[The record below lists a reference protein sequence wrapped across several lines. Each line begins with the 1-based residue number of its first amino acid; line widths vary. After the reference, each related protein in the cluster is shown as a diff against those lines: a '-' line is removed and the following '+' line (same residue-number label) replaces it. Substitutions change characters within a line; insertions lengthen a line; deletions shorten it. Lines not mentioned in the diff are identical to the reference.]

1 MRTTSS
7 LYQFLV
13 ISTRGCIFLDESY
26 KRVFIIN
33 NEQKGSNDIFIVP
46 TFTCRLW

>member
-1 MRTTSS
+1 MTYISWGGVV
-7 LYQFLV
+7 FL
-13 ISTRGCIFLDESY
+13 GESY